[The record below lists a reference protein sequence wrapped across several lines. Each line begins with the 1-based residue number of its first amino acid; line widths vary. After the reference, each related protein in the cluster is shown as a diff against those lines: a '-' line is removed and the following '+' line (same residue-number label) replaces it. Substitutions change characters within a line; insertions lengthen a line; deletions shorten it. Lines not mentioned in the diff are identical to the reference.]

1 MASVLRFAPLA
12 LGPMQP
18 LDVLGMNGLP
28 LVGVR
33 TVGRR
38 YLDIALGTVAK
49 NFDDGANRTVF
60 ELYPLSLLIHVAPYL
75 ST

>member
-1 MASVLRFAPLA
+1 
-12 LGPMQP
+12 MQP

-75 ST
+75 SR